1 MISEKLFDEETIQAR
16 VRDLGALIASDYAGK
31 LPMIVGIMNA
41 SAVFVA
47 DLTRAIDIPCEFDFI
62 ALTRYN
68 DAEGIR
74 FEKDTSASV
83 EGRHVLLVED
93 TIDTGLTLQ
102 YVVKALRARAPA
114 SLEVCTLLDRPHR
127 RLAGIDVKYRG
138 FEIPDVYVVGYGLD
152 YNGRY
157 RELPALYVHG
167 SWPQ

>member
-1 MISEKLFDEETIQAR
+1 MIAEKLFDEETIQAR
-16 VRDLGALIASDYAGK
+16 VRDLGALIARDYAGK